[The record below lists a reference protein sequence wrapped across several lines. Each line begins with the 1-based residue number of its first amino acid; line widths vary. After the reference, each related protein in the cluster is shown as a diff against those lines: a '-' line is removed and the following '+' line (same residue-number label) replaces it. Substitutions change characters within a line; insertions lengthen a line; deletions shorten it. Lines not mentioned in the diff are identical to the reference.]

1 MSLAA
6 MNWAFMQKLAPTKKM
21 ILIALA
27 DHCDDEGK
35 CWPGIKNIAKKASV
49 SKRTLQR
56 ALTELESEGFLRI
69 EERRRENNSQQSN
82 MYYLNMGECQIDTQG
97 VTPVTPLESP
107 LEVKIDR
114 ETTIADDF
122 APNPETV
129 AFCIKNRPDVN
140 LEQFTL
146 QFIEACHAKG
156 YKYIQWQRAFRTWV
170 LKEKG
175 PNNVKFFKPKKPTSD
190 EIYDAFTTAIDI
202 AKTVGAR
209 NTG

>member
-21 ILIALA
+21 ILVALA

-82 MYYLNMGECQIDTQG
+82 MYYLKKVLFSFIRITLFTEIRAEEDNCRNVLFCSALLTVLLSSTFNSFTQ
-97 VTPVTPLESP
+97 TQP
-107 LEVKIDR
+107 
-114 ETTIADDF
+114 
-122 APNPETV
+122 
-129 AFCIKNRPDVN
+129 
-140 LEQFTL
+140 
-146 QFIEACHAKG
+146 
-156 YKYIQWQRAFRTWV
+156 
-170 LKEKG
+170 
-175 PNNVKFFKPKKPTSD
+175 
-190 EIYDAFTTAIDI
+190 
-202 AKTVGAR
+202 
-209 NTG
+209 